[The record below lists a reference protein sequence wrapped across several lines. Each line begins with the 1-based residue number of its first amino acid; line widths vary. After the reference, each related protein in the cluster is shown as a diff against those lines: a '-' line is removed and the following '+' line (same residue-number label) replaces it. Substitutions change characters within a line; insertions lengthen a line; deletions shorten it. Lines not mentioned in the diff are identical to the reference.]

1 MYKAY
6 WYCVSACPVV
16 KLAFP
21 YFRLVQNITNSASI
35 DTIRIPL
42 NNPMATM
49 IIGVIPLLITEVH
62 RITTNLLNKGNYR
75 ATSLPQTVVPNS
87 LSESCRTDF
96 PEIAEIQVGMFEL
109 FLDWSIPR
117 NYLKLTGKNGGLIG
131 WLFCQLIPHLGHLHR
146 YNFSP
151 FVRTPSGY
159 LHQYETCIKIVR
171 WWCMTC
177 GTPELSWLTCATKA
191 RRLRPRKRAN
201 AFYVRLTW
209 FFFFLCCW
217 RIVELIT

>member
-1 MYKAY
+1 MIICIKAY

-62 RITTNLLNKGNYR
+62 LITTNLLNKGNG
-75 ATSLPQTVVPNS
+75 ATSQPQTVVPNS

-96 PEIAEIQVGMFEL
+96 PEIAEIQIGMLEL
-109 FLDWSIPR
+109 FLDWSIPG
-117 NYLKLTGKNGGLIG
+117 NYLKLAGTG
-131 WLFCQLIPHLGHLHR
+131 
-146 YNFSP
+146 YD
-151 FVRTPSGY
+151 
-159 LHQYETCIKIVR
+159 HQ
-171 WWCMTC
+171 
-177 GTPELSWLTCATKA
+177 A
-191 RRLRPRKRAN
+191 
-201 AFYVRLTW
+201 
-209 FFFFLCCW
+209 
-217 RIVELIT
+217 

>member
-1 MYKAY
+1 MISFPEPNKFSKGTVLPYIFRPVLCVIGSLTSLDFTYFVVQFIYCRSNAGFRSAYLACEITSLVDEFPFFNGNSWKNKSDICIKAY

-62 RITTNLLNKGNYR
+62 LIRTNLLHKGNYG

-87 LSESCRTDF
+87 LSESCRNDF
-96 PEIAEIQVGMFEL
+96 PEIADM
-109 FLDWSIPR
+109 
-117 NYLKLTGKNGGLIG
+117 
-131 WLFCQLIPHLGHLHR
+131 
-146 YNFSP
+146 
-151 FVRTPSGY
+151 
-159 LHQYETCIKIVR
+159 
-171 WWCMTC
+171 
-177 GTPELSWLTCATKA
+177 
-191 RRLRPRKRAN
+191 
-201 AFYVRLTW
+201 
-209 FFFFLCCW
+209 
-217 RIVELIT
+217 

>member
-1 MYKAY
+1 MWNYFFGRRNFLFSTVIVVKNKMIICIKAY

-62 RITTNLLNKGNYR
+62 LITTNLLNKGSYT

-87 LSESCRTDF
+87 LSQRCRTEF
-96 PEIAEIQVGMFEL
+96 PEIADMKIRNALAVSWL
-109 FLDWSIPR
+109 VRIPG
-117 NYLKLTGKNGGLIG
+117 NYLKLATGYDL
-131 WLFCQLIPHLGHLHR
+131 LER
-146 YNFSP
+146 
-151 FVRTPSGY
+151 FVTYIFLPTDPTFGPRTPSGY
-159 LHQYETCIKIVR
+159 LVP
-171 WWCMTC
+171 
-177 GTPELSWLTCATKA
+177 TPVWNVYGNSQMVMYDLWH
-191 RRLRPRKRAN
+191 
-201 AFYVRLTW
+201 TW
-209 FFFFLCCW
+209 
-217 RIVELIT
+217 T